1 MVKVIIICV
10 VAFVIIGGGI
20 AAVFLTPLKE
30 KLFGENK
37 EKVEAQK
44 EEESVLNLMEIT
56 FLQLP
61 DVLINLKSS
70 NSRPGTLKAS
80 FVVELVKAK
89 DKETVNHLK
98 PLIIDQFQTYLRELE
113 ITDLQGAV
121 GLERV
126 RQELKNRITNL
137 VAPIKIRQILIKEF
151 LIQ

>member
-1 MVKVIIICV
+1 MTKIIIIGV
-10 VAFVIIGGGI
+10 IAFVVIAGGV
-20 AAVFLTPLKE
+20 AAVFLTPLKD
-30 KLFGENK
+30 KIFGENK
-37 EKVEAQK
+37 EKVQALK
-44 EEESVLNLMEIT
+44 EEESLRSLMEIT

-61 DVLINLKSS
+61 DVIINLKAT

-80 FVVELVKAK
+80 FIVELIKAK
-89 DKETVNHLK
+89 DKETVDHLK

-113 ITDLQGAV
+113 MSDVQGSV

-137 VAPIKIRQILIKEF
+137 VAPIQIRQVLIKEF

>member
-20 AAVFLTPLKE
+20 AAVMFTPLKE
-30 KLFGENK
+30 KLFGVNK

-80 FVVELVKAK
+80 FIVELVKAK
-89 DKETVNHLK
+89 DKETVDHLK

-126 RQELKNRITNL
+126 RQELKSRIANL
-137 VAPIKIRQILIKEF
+137 VAPIKIRQVLIKEF

>member
-1 MVKVIIICV
+1 MTKIIINCV
-10 VAFVIIGGGI
+10 IAFLVIAGGV
-20 AAVFLTPLKE
+20 AAVFLTPLKD

-37 EKVEAQK
+37 EKIHALK
-44 EEESVLNLMEIT
+44 EEQSLQNLMEIT

-61 DVLINLKSS
+61 DVIVNLKATS
-70 NSRPGTLKAS
+70 SRPGTLKAS
-80 FVVELVKAK
+80 FIVELVKAK

-113 ITDLQGAV
+113 VSDVQGSV

-126 RQELKNRITNL
+126 RQGLKNRIINL
-137 VAPIKIRQILIKEF
+137 VSPIQIRQVLIKEF

>member
-1 MVKVIIICV
+1 MTKIIIICAI
-10 VAFVIIGGGI
+10 AFVVLAGGV
-20 AAVFLTPLKE
+20 AAIFLTPLKD
-30 KLFGENK
+30 KIFGENK
-37 EKVEAQK
+37 EKVQAKK
-44 EEESVLNLMEIT
+44 EEESLNSLMEIT

-61 DVLINLKSS
+61 DVIINLKAT
-70 NSRPGTLKAS
+70 NSKPGTLKAS
-80 FVVELVKAK
+80 FIVELVKAK

-113 ITDLQGAV
+113 VSDIQGSV

-137 VAPIKIRQILIKEF
+137 VAPIQIRQVLIKEF